1 MPQTKK
7 KCCISSRHKVNI
19 SYHNLPNDITLNAA
33 QKIGLRDHTGNIMSA
48 AEYASSKM
56 LSRFQNLRIS
66 VNISVTLQDSSL
78 EKLEKLTSFTYL
90 PRTNFQIE
98 TAATAFLCGY
108 LIMKIT
114 EAVYGCDYCLSH
126 LQDSNSKK
134 KIPLLELI
142 YY

>member
-1 MPQTKK
+1 
-7 KCCISSRHKVNI
+7 
-19 SYHNLPNDITLNAA
+19 
-33 QKIGLRDHTGNIMSA
+33 MSA

-56 LSRFQNLRIS
+56 LPRFQNLRIN

-78 EKLEKLTSFTYL
+78 EKLEKLSSFTYL

-98 TAATAFLCGY
+98 TAATAFF
-108 LIMKIT
+108 MKIT
-114 EAVYGCDYCLSH
+114 EAVHGCDYCLSH
-126 LQDSNSKK
+126 LQHSNSKK

>member
-1 MPQTKK
+1 
-7 KCCISSRHKVNI
+7 
-19 SYHNLPNDITLNAA
+19 
-33 QKIGLRDHTGNIMSA
+33 MSA

-56 LSRFQNLRIS
+56 LPRFLNLRIN

-78 EKLEKLTSFTYL
+78 EKLEKLSSFIYL

-114 EAVYGCDYCLSH
+114 EAVHGCYYCLSH